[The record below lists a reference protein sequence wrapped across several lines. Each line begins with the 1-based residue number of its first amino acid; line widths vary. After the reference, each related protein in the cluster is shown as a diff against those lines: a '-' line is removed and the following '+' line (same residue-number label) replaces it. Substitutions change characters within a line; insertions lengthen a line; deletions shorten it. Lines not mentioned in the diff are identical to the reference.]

1 MVTSVKLLWHSKSRW
16 WLFQGIPYVHTPSSH
31 SGWLGQWALAKGQW
45 QCFLAGKVATG
56 LMSHWPCVTGRLVFP
71 RSTYRLIGLRKAPD
85 TFIPDIV
92 SGKHGYKNTDWICR
106 CCPKGSKS
114 TTKSSSSPHS
124 EKFESSSEDEGVR
137 DDMLYIAVDSDD
149 EIRVRGVHSDS
160 SSASESSDDS
170 SSSSTANEAQ
180 SPREM
185 CEVQDDE
192 KLAWTVL
199 SLWHSVVLYVYD
211 LTL

>member
-1 MVTSVKLLWHSKSRW
+1 MSTGQGTVAVLFGWKGSHRSDVTLTMCHRP
-16 WLFQGIPYVHTPSSH
+16 FGISTVHLQAHRP
-31 SGWLGQWALAKGQW
+31 KE
-45 QCFLAGKVATG
+45 
-56 LMSHWPCVTGRLVFP
+56 GRC
-71 RSTYRLIGLRKAPD
+71 D

-114 TTKSSSSPHS
+114 TTKSSSSPYS

-192 KLAWTVL
+192 KLA
-199 SLWHSVVLYVYD
+199 
-211 LTL
+211 